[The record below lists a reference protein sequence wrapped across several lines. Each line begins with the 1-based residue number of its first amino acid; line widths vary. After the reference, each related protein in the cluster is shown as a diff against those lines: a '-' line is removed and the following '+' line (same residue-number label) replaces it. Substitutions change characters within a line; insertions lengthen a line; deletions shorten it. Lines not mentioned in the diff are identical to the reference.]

1 VVLKREATRVAL
13 IGLLVLAAMPA
24 RRGLAADR
32 SLLPDVVVLAPGT
45 LVYRMPGDFS
55 RAGKPADAPLR
66 TVRIEHTLAIMRR
79 QVSAAE
85 YQSCVDAGACP
96 PIAGSLRQADRA
108 AVGVSWRDA
117 TAYAAWL
124 ARATGTPWRLP
135 TDEEWSFA
143 AGSRFN
149 ADAETQGTSGSD
161 PGRRAL
167 AQYDAAATARDDTV
181 AEPQPVGTFGAN
193 EHGLVDLAGN
203 VWEWTDSC
211 FVRAVIEANGEIRP
225 TVVNCRIRVAAG
237 RHRAYMP
244 DFLGDARGGG
254 CSDGMQPSNLGF
266 RLVRDDQR
274 WQSLRWLSRE
284 HEARR

>member
-1 VVLKREATRVAL
+1 MALKREATRVAL
-13 IGLLVLAAMPA
+13 IGVLVLGVIAS
-24 RRGLAADR
+24 RQGSAADR
-32 SLLPDVVVLAPGT
+32 SLLPDVVELAPGT

-55 RAGKPADAPLR
+55 RAGKPADAPFR
-66 TVRIEHTLAIMRR
+66 TVRIEHTLAIMQR

-85 YQSCVDAGACP
+85 YQNCVDAGACP
-96 PIAGSLRQADRA
+96 PIAGSLRQADRP
-108 AVGVSWRDA
+108 AVGVNWRDA
-117 TAYAAWL
+117 RAYAAWL
-124 ARATGTPWRLP
+124 SRATGAAWRLP

-149 ADAETQGTSGSD
+149 DDVVTRGISGSD

-167 AQYDAAATARDDTV
+167 ALYDAATARDDSV

-211 FVRAVIEANGEIRP
+211 FVRAVIEADGEIRP
-225 TVVNCRIRVAAG
+225 TVVNCGIRIAAG

-254 CSDGMQPSNLGF
+254 CSNGMQPSNLGF

-274 WQSLRWLSRE
+274 WHGLGWLSRE